1 MSKQSA
7 TKTAQ
12 HAAKTGHDAGNTADA
27 AIIKTHDL
35 VKTYVKGKVETKA
48 LRGVD
53 MEIPRG
59 SFSCIIGPSGHGKST
74 LMHLIGGL
82 DRATSGDVTIDGIR
96 YSELNDNELSE
107 LRASKIGFVF
117 QFFNLLQNLTAV
129 ENIETAMMFSDNAPK
144 TSKEQR
150 ARAMELLDLVGLA
163 EKADSKPM
171 ELSGGQQ
178 QRVSIA
184 RALANDPEI
193 LLMDE
198 PTGNL
203 DSRSE
208 AEVLE
213 QLLRIHKTGKTI
225 VIVTH
230 NTEVSDRAE
239 ILYEIR
245 DGKLNA
251 VTKK

>member
-1 MSKQSA
+1 MNKDISK
-7 TKTAQ
+7 
-12 HAAKTGHDAGNTADA
+12 DM
-27 AIIKTHDL
+27 IIKTQDL
-35 VKTYVKGKVETKA
+35 VKTYTKGKVETQA
-48 LRGVD
+48 LRGVS
-53 MEIPRG
+53 MEVPRG

-82 DRATSGDVTIDGIR
+82 DRATSGEVSIDGIR
-96 YSELNDNELSE
+96 YADLSDNELSE

-117 QFFNLLQNLTAV
+117 QFFNLLQNLTAL
-129 ENIETAMMFSDNAPK
+129 ENIETAMMFSKNGPHSA
-144 TSKEQR
+144 KEQR
-150 ARAMELLDLVGLA
+150 SRAMELLELVGLE
-163 EKADSKPM
+163 EKAHAKPN

-203 DSRSE
+203 DSKSE
-208 AEVLE
+208 EEVLD
-213 QLLRIHKTGKTI
+213 QLINIHKAGKTI

-230 NTEVSDRAE
+230 NVEVSDKAE
-239 ILYEIR
+239 LLYEIR
-245 DGKLNA
+245 DGRLNS
-251 VTKK
+251 VTEKGVD

>member
-1 MSKQSA
+1 MSS
-7 TKTAQ
+7 
-12 HAAKTGHDAGNTADA
+12 A

-35 VKTYVKGKVETKA
+35 VKTYTKGKIETQA
-48 LRGVD
+48 LRGVS

-82 DRATSGDVTIDGIR
+82 DRASSGEVSIDGVS
-96 YSELNDNELSE
+96 YADLNDNELSE

-129 ENIETAMMFSDNAPK
+129 ENIETAMMFSKNAP
-144 TSKEQR
+144 TSAKEQR
-150 ARAMELLDLVGLA
+150 ERALELLKTVGL
-163 EKADSKPM
+163 EDKADAKPF

-184 RALANDPEI
+184 RAMANDPEI

-203 DSRSE
+203 DSKSE
-208 AEVLE
+208 EEVLN
-213 QLLRIHKTGKTI
+213 QLLKIHKSGKTI

-230 NTEVSDRAE
+230 NSEVSDKAR
-239 ILYEIR
+239 ILYEVR
-245 DGKLNA
+245 DGKLNK
-251 VTKK
+251 VTELERKGG

>member
-1 MSKQSA
+1 MSKA
-7 TKTAQ
+7 TTIVR
-12 HAAKTGHDAGNTADA
+12 GGAGDT
-27 AIIKTHDL
+27 IIKTHDL
-35 VKTYVKGKVETKA
+35 VKTYTKGSVETHA
-48 LRGVD
+48 LRGVS
-53 MEIPRG
+53 MEIPRA
-59 SFSCIIGPSGHGKST
+59 SFSCIVGPSGHGKST

-82 DRATSGDVTIDGIR
+82 DRASSGDVSIDGIK
-96 YSELNDNELSE
+96 YADLSDNELSE

-129 ENIETAMMFSDNAPK
+129 ENIETAMMFSKNAPK
-144 TSKEQR
+144 GAKEQR
-150 ARAMELLDLVGLA
+150 ARAIELLKLVGLE
-163 EKADSKPM
+163 EKADAKPN

-203 DSRSE
+203 DSKSE
-208 AEVLE
+208 EEVLN
-213 QLLRIHKTGKTI
+213 QLLNIHESGKTI

-230 NTEVSDRAE
+230 NSEVSDKAE
-239 ILYEIR
+239 LLYEIR
-245 DGKLNA
+245 DGKLNK
-251 VTKK
+251 VTRKGEAK

>member
-1 MSKQSA
+1 MSKKA
-7 TKTAQ
+7 TVGHK
-12 HAAKTGHDAGNTADA
+12 AKNSSA

-35 VKTYVKGKVETKA
+35 VKTYTKGKIETQA
-48 LRGVD
+48 LRGVS

-59 SFSCIIGPSGHGKST
+59 SFSCIVGPSGHGKST

-82 DRATSGDVTIDGIR
+82 DRATSGDVTIDGIK
-96 YSELNDNELSE
+96 YTDLNDNELSE

-129 ENIETAMMFSDNAPK
+129 ENIETAMMFSKNAPASAK
-144 TSKEQR
+144 QQR
-150 ARAMELLDLVGLA
+150 AKALELLELVGLE
-163 EKADSKPM
+163 EKADARPN

-184 RALANDPEI
+184 RSLANDPEI

-203 DSRSE
+203 DSKSE
-208 AEVLE
+208 EEVLN
-213 QLLRIHKTGKTI
+213 QLLKIHKTGKTI

-230 NTEVSDRAE
+230 NTEVSSKAE

-245 DGKLNA
+245 DGKLNSIIEQQG
-251 VTKK
+251 KGEKNE